1 MILGEF
7 RPGPESRR
15 QTPRGTPTGEDA
27 LPSEQLIVDR
37 DGAVATVRMNN
48 AAKLNALSETM
59 TRELVGALESLSG
72 DPGVR
77 AVVLTGE
84 GRGFCAGADLGGMA
98 DEYRG
103 GGRARP
109 SDLLDEGYA
118 KIVRLMVEAP
128 KPVIAAVNGVAA
140 GAGLSL
146 ALACD
151 LRIAS
156 EAATFSM
163 AFVRI
168 GLVPDSGASY
178 FLPRIVGAAA
188 ALELSITG
196 DRIDAER
203 ALRLGLVSRLAPAES
218 LQDDAAA
225 LAAELAALPTK
236 AIDLTKRL
244 LRDAASLSLDEALAL
259 ESRVQDEA
267 TQTEDHREGV
277 LAFLDKRAPEFRG
290 R

>member
-1 MILGEF
+1 MTIIL
-7 RPGPESRR
+7 
-15 QTPRGTPTGEDA
+15 A
-27 LPSEQLIVDR
+27 VAYEQLIVDR
-37 DGAVATVRMNN
+37 DGAAATVRLNN
-48 AAKLNALSETM
+48 PAKLNPLSETM
-59 TRELVGALESLSG
+59 TRELIDALAAVKD

-84 GRGFCAGADLGGMA
+84 GRGFCSGADLGGMA
-98 DEYRG
+98 DEYRA
-103 GGRARP
+103 GGRAST

-118 KIVRLMVEAP
+118 RIVRLLVESP

-151 LRIAS
+151 LRVAS

-178 FLPRIVGAAA
+178 FLPRIVGSAA
-188 ALELSITG
+188 ALELSVTG
-196 DRIDAER
+196 ERIDAER
-203 ALRLGLVSRLAPAES
+203 ALRIGLVSRVSPADTLAA
-218 LQDDAAA
+218 DAAA
-225 LAAELAALPTK
+225 LAAELAALPTR
-236 AIDLTKRL
+236 AIALTKRL
-244 LRDAASLSLDEALAL
+244 LRDAAALPLDEALAL

-267 TQTEDHREGV
+267 TRTEDHREGV
-277 LAFLDKRAPEFRG
+277 LAFLDKRAPEFHG

>member
-1 MILGEF
+1 VTY
-7 RPGPESRR
+7 
-15 QTPRGTPTGEDA
+15 Q
-27 LPSEQLIVDR
+27 QLIVDR
-37 DGAVATVRMNN
+37 DGAVATARLNN
-48 AAKLNALSETM
+48 PAKLNALSDTL
-59 TRELVGALESLSG
+59 TRELVDALAALKDDQE
-72 DPGVR
+72 VR

-84 GRGFCAGADLGGMA
+84 GRGFCSGADLGGMEQ
-98 DEYRG
+98 DYRG

-109 SDLLDEGYA
+109 SDLLDDGYA
-118 KIVRLMVEAP
+118 KIVRLIVNSP

-151 LRIAS
+151 LRVAS
-156 EAATFSM
+156 DAATFSM

-196 DRIDAER
+196 ERIDAER
-203 ALRLGLVSRLAPAES
+203 ALRIGLVTRVVPAES
-218 LQDDAAA
+218 LPDTAAT
-225 LAAELAALPTK
+225 LAAELAALPTR
-236 AIDLTKRL
+236 AIALTKQL
-244 LRDAASLSLDEALAL
+244 MRDAASLSLDEALAL

-267 TQTEDHREGV
+267 TRTDDHREGV

>member
-1 MILGEF
+1 V
-7 RPGPESRR
+7 PY
-15 QTPRGTPTGEDA
+15 
-27 LPSEQLIVDR
+27 EQLIVDR
-37 DGAVATVRMNN
+37 DGAVATIRLNN
-48 AAKLNALSETM
+48 GAKLNALSETM
-59 TRELVGALESLSG
+59 TRELIEALEGLVG
-72 DPGVR
+72 DPEVR
-77 AVVLTGE
+77 ALVLTGE
-84 GRGFCAGADLGGMA
+84 GRGFCSGADLGGMA

-151 LRIAS
+151 LRLS
-156 EAATFSM
+156 SDAATFSM

-196 DRIDAER
+196 ERIDAER
-203 ALRLGLVSRLAPAES
+203 ALRMGLVSRVSPADSLLA
-218 LQDDAAA
+218 DAAA

-236 AIDLTKRL
+236 AIALTKEL
-244 LRDAASLSLDEALAL
+244 LRDAASLSLEEALAL
-259 ESRVQDEA
+259 ESRVQDAA
-267 TQTEDHREGV
+267 TQTDDHREGV

>member
-1 MILGEF
+1 
-7 RPGPESRR
+7 
-15 QTPRGTPTGEDA
+15 
-27 LPSEQLIVDR
+27 
-37 DGAVATVRMNN
+37 MNN

-59 TRELVGALESLSG
+59 TRELIDALEGLVAEP
-72 DPGVR
+72 DVR

-84 GRGFCAGADLGGMA
+84 GRGFCSGADLGGMA

-196 DRIDAER
+196 ERIDAER
-203 ALRLGLVSRLAPAES
+203 ALHIGLISRVAPAET
-218 LQDDAAA
+218 LLADAAA
-225 LAAELAALPTK
+225 LAFELAALPTK
-236 AIDLTKRL
+236 AIGLTKQL

-259 ESRVQDEA
+259 ESRVQDAA

-277 LAFLDKRAPEFRG
+277 LAFLDKRTPEFRG

>member
-1 MILGEF
+1 M
-7 RPGPESRR
+7 PY
-15 QTPRGTPTGEDA
+15 Q
-27 LPSEQLIVDR
+27 QLLVDR
-37 DGAVATVRMNN
+37 DGAVATVRLNN
-48 AAKLNALSETM
+48 PAKLNALSDTL
-59 TRELVGALESLSG
+59 TRELVDALAALKDDQE
-72 DPGVR
+72 VR

-84 GRGFCAGADLGGMA
+84 GRAFCSGADLGGMEQ
-98 DEYRG
+98 EYRG

-109 SDLLDEGYA
+109 TDLLDDGYA
-118 KIVRLMVEAP
+118 KIVRLIVDSP

-151 LRIAS
+151 LRLAS

-178 FLPRIVGAAA
+178 FLPRIVGAAT

-196 DRIDAER
+196 ERIDAER
-203 ALRLGLVSRLAPAES
+203 ALSIGLVSRVVPAES
-218 LQDDAAA
+218 MPNEAAT
-225 LAAELAALPTK
+225 LAAELAALPTR
-236 AIDLTKRL
+236 AIGLTKQL
-244 LRDAASLSLDEALAL
+244 LRDAASLLLDEALAL

-267 TQTEDHREGV
+267 TRTDDHREGV
-277 LAFLDKRAPEFRG
+277 LAFLDKRTPEFRG

>member
-1 MILGEF
+1 MTII
-7 RPGPESRR
+7 RSV
-15 QTPRGTPTGEDA
+15 A
-27 LPSEQLIVDR
+27 YEQLILDR
-37 DGAVATVRMNN
+37 DGAVATVRLNN
-48 AAKLNALSETM
+48 PAKLNALSETM
-59 TRELVGALESLSG
+59 TRELVDALAALKD
-72 DPGVR
+72 DPEVR

-84 GRGFCAGADLGGMA
+84 GRGFCSGADLGGMEQ
-98 DEYRG
+98 EYRE

-109 SDLLDEGYA
+109 TDLLDEGYA
-118 KIVRLMVEAP
+118 KIVRLIVESP

-156 EAATFSM
+156 DEATFSM

-196 DRIDAER
+196 ERIDASH
-203 ALRLGLVSRLAPAES
+203 ALRIGLVGRVVPATLLADETAP
-218 LQDDAAA
+218 LAAA
-225 LAAELAALPTK
+225 LAALPTA
-236 AIDLTKRL
+236 AIGLTKKL
-244 LRDAASLSLDEALAL
+244 LREAASLTLEEALAL

-267 TQTEDHREGV
+267 TLTEDHREGV

>member
-1 MILGEF
+1 M
-7 RPGPESRR
+7 PY
-15 QTPRGTPTGEDA
+15 
-27 LPSEQLIVDR
+27 EQLIVDR
-37 DGAVATVRMNN
+37 DGAVATIRLNN
-48 AAKLNALSETM
+48 GAKLNALSETM
-59 TRELVGALESLSG
+59 TRELIEALEGLVG
-72 DPGVR
+72 DPEVR
-77 AVVLTGE
+77 ALVLTGE
-84 GRGFCAGADLGGMA
+84 GRGFCSGADLGGMA

-151 LRIAS
+151 LRLS
-156 EAATFSM
+156 SDAATFSM

-196 DRIDAER
+196 ERIDAER
-203 ALRLGLVSRLAPAES
+203 ALRMGLVSRVSPADSLLA
-218 LQDDAAA
+218 DAAA

-236 AIDLTKRL
+236 AIALTKEL
-244 LRDAASLSLDEALAL
+244 LRDASSLSLDEALAL
-259 ESRVQDEA
+259 ESRVQDAA
-267 TQTEDHREGV
+267 TQTDDHREGV

>member
-1 MILGEF
+1 M
-7 RPGPESRR
+7 
-15 QTPRGTPTGEDA
+15 TWEDA
-27 LPSEQLIVDR
+27 LSYEQLMVER
-37 DGAVATVRMNN
+37 DGDVATVRLNN
-48 AAKLNALSETM
+48 PATLNALSETM
-59 TRELVGALESLSG
+59 TRELVDALQSLAS
-72 DPGVR
+72 DPAVR
-77 AVVLTGE
+77 ALVLTGE
-84 GRGFCAGADLGGMA
+84 GRGFCSGADLGGMA

-118 KIVRLMVEAP
+118 KIVRLMAEAP
-128 KPVIAAVNGVAA
+128 KPVVAAVNGVAA

-151 LRIAS
+151 LRMAS

-188 ALELSITG
+188 AIELSVTG
-196 DRIDAER
+196 ERIDADR
-203 ALRLGLVSRLAPAES
+203 ALRMGLVSRVVPGEALPAE
-218 LQDDAAA
+218 AAA

-236 AIDLTKRL
+236 AIGLTKQL
-244 LRDAASLSLDEALAL
+244 LRGAASLSLDEALAL

-267 TQTEDHREGV
+267 TKTEDHREGV